1 MFNSKSSELHAKLA
15 ALDRS
20 QAVIEFKMDGTI
32 VTANSNFLGAVG
44 YGLEE
49 IKNKHTGCS
58 SPRRSARAPAIASSG
73 TR

>member
-1 MFNSKSSELHAKLA
+1 MHAKLA

-20 QAVIEFKMDGTI
+20 QAVIEFKMDGMI

-49 IKNKHTGCS
+49 IKNKHHRMFVTE
-58 SPRRSARAPAIASSG
+58 AERACPSY
-73 TR
+73 REFWNC